1 MLTSKGVAGV
11 PRASFVILTG
21 TIASF
26 GIPVEAA
33 GIILGVDALLD
44 MARTSVNV
52 LGNCLAAAVIGR
64 WEGVRYPD
72 TEPET
77 TTSAAA

>member
-1 MLTSKGVAGV
+1 MTY
-11 PRASFVILTG
+11 FVVLAG

-26 GIPVEAA
+26 GLPVESA

-52 LGNCLAAAVIGR
+52 LGNCVATAVIAR
-64 WEGVRYPD
+64 WEGITFPAGD
-72 TEPET
+72 SPEVSVLT
-77 TTSAAA
+77 TAE